1 MFSAVS
7 PHHLPEV
14 IILIKVESK
23 FFFFETA
30 SCVFVVGAGRGREK
44 ERKRK
49 RESYADSILSTETDM
64 GLDIMTLR
72 S

>member
-1 MFSAVS
+1 M
-7 PHHLPEV
+7 
-14 IILIKVESK
+14 
-23 FFFFETA
+23 
-30 SCVFVVGAGRGREK
+30 FVVGAGRGREK